1 MMAAAVK
8 KINLILLLYY
18 TQHSSPETALEA
30 AILEAIGQKRKKKIT
45 IVKTNT
51 SESDFVNL
59 LL

>member
-1 MMAAAVK
+1 MIAVAV

-18 TQHSSPETALEA
+18 IQHSFSETVLEA
-30 AILEAIGQKRKKKIT
+30 AILVAIGQKRGEKIT

-51 SESDFVNL
+51 SESDSVNL

>member
-30 AILEAIGQKRKKKIT
+30 AVLVAIGQKRKKK
-45 IVKTNT
+45 
-51 SESDFVNL
+51 SQL
-59 LL
+59 LKPTHLKVIL

>member
-1 MMAAAVK
+1 MTAVAV

-18 TQHSSPETALEA
+18 IQHSFPETVLEA
-30 AILEAIGQKRKKKIT
+30 AILVAIGQKRGGKIT

-51 SESDFVNL
+51 SESDSANL